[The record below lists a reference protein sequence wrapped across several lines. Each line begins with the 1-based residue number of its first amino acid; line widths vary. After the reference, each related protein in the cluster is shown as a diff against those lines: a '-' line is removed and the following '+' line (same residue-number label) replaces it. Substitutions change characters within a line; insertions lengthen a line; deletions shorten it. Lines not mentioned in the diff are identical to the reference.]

1 MAPPRS
7 DPKTAFAAAEALQRA
22 GRLAEAERAWREL
35 AGDLLRHA
43 GVHANLAMVLWQ
55 LGRLADAEAAA
66 ADALARDPD
75 MIQALA
81 IAAAAAETRG
91 ADGLAIERYR
101 RALELKPDLATAL
114 HGLANIHL
122 RNGDLA
128 LARKAAERMTEVA
141 PLAAAGWD
149 NLGAI
154 RLAQGDITGAEQ
166 ALAEALRLDPD
177 FASARANR
185 GAVAA
190 ERRDW
195 QKALEHCDAALA
207 LDERLPAAHNN
218 RANALSILG
227 RDADAEQAF
236 ARALALDPENA
247 DALFNRSLM
256 WMRQGRWAEAWP
268 GFEARW
274 RVRRMAPWRRQFAVP
289 QWDGAPAPAQTLL
302 VHAEQGIGDMI
313 MMARYLPAVA
323 GRVGHLIVEC
333 APALVGL
340 LSGLSGM
347 PLNFQCVATGAAPP
361 AFDLHLPAMSLPG
374 LFATTPET
382 VPWSGPYI
390 AAPAAGVGAA
400 PAGQGINVGLVWAG
414 NPDNYTDRERSAP
427 LSALAPLL
435 AMPGIQF
442 HSLQFGA
449 AGDDIAAAGL
459 AARITDR
466 RAGMADF
473 TATAALVAGMDLVIS
488 VCTSVA
494 HLAGAMGRPVW
505 MLLAADND
513 WRWLKD
519 RDDTPWYP
527 TARLFRQRDA
537 GDWTELAARVAGA
550 LKEWQTKGNDA

>member
-1 MAPPRS
+1 VAPSRP

-35 AGDLLRHA
+35 ANDLPRHA

-55 LGRLADAEAAA
+55 LGRLDDAEAAA
-66 ADALARDPD
+66 EDALARDPD

-81 IAAAAAETRG
+81 IGAATAETRG
-91 ADGLAIERYR
+91 ADDLAIERYR

-114 HGLANIHL
+114 HGLANLYL

-128 LARKAAERMTEVA
+128 KARNAAERMTEVA
-141 PLAAAGWD
+141 PLVAAAWD

-154 RLAQGDITGAEQ
+154 RLAQQDVTGAEQ
-166 ALAEALRLDPD
+166 ALAEALRLDPN

-227 RDADAEQAF
+227 RDPDAEQAF

-256 WMRQGRWAEAWP
+256 WLRQGRWAEAWP

-289 QWDGAPAPAQTLL
+289 QWDGAPAPERTLL

-313 MMARYLPAVA
+313 MVARYLPAVA
-323 GRVGHLIVEC
+323 GRVGRVVVEC
-333 APALVGL
+333 APALAGL
-340 LSGLSGM
+340 LSSLSGM
-347 PLNFQCVATGAAPP
+347 PANFDCVATGTAA

-374 LFATTPET
+374 VFATTPET

-390 AAPAAGVGAA
+390 TTPAPRDDAG
-400 PAGQGINVGLVWAG
+400 PAGQGRKVGLVWAG
-414 NPDNYTDRERSAP
+414 NPDNYTDRERSVP
-427 LSALAPLL
+427 LPALAPLL
-435 AMPGIQF
+435 DVPGIQF

-449 AGDDIAAAGL
+449 AGDDIAAAGFGG
-459 AARITDR
+459 RITDQ
-466 RAGMADF
+466 RAGMTDF
-473 TATAALVAGMDLVIS
+473 AATAALAAGMDLVIS

-537 GDWTELAARVAGA
+537 GDWTELTARVAGA
-550 LKEWQTKGNDA
+550 LREWQTKGDEA